1 MSAPTDHN
9 YRTGRVVG
17 LAGTA
22 ALGGFLFGFDSAV
35 INGAASAIKSTFG
48 LSSLAL
54 GFTVSIALIG
64 SAIGAWFA
72 GMLAEKYGRRRVMLI
87 AAALFIA
94 AALGQAFPIGIADL
108 LVWRLIGGA
117 GIGIASVMAPMYIAE
132 IAPAQ
137 LRGRLGS
144 MQQLA
149 IVLGIFATGITNYL
163 ILEAAG
169 GNSTS
174 AWLFGIAAWQWMF
187 LIMVIPALVYGTFAL
202 QLPESPRYLVE
213 VGRFDEAASVLKQVY
228 TGDIN
233 PILNDIKASLD
244 GESRPS
250 IKDLRGRK
258 FGLLPIVWVGIIL
271 SAFQQFVGINAVFY
285 YSNTIWEAVGFSED
299 QAFQTSLITTG
310 VNVAFTL
317 VAIALIDKVGRKPLL
332 LVGSI
337 GMFVMLAILSFVFGT
352 APIGPDGS
360 PVLADGP
367 DIVALL
373 AFNIYVAFFAAT
385 WGPVVW
391 VLLGEMFPNRIRAAA
406 LALATAVQW
415 LANWTVSTAF
425 PPLANISLGLAYTLF
440 TIMAA
445 LSIPFVWRNI
455 KETKGVELEKICS
468 LA

>member
-1 MSAPTDHN
+1 M
-9 YRTGRVVG
+9 
-17 LAGTA
+17 
-22 ALGGFLFGFDSAV
+22 
-35 INGAASAIKSTFG
+35 
-48 LSSLAL
+48 
-54 GFTVSIALIG
+54 
-64 SAIGAWFA
+64 
-72 GMLAEKYGRRRVMLI
+72 
-87 AAALFIA
+87 
-94 AALGQAFPIGIADL
+94 
-108 LVWRLIGGA
+108 
-117 GIGIASVMAPMYIAE
+117 
-132 IAPAQ
+132 
-137 LRGRLGS
+137 
-144 MQQLA
+144 
-149 IVLGIFATGITNYL
+149 
-163 ILEAAG
+163 
-169 GNSTS
+169 
-174 AWLFGIAAWQWMF
+174 
-187 LIMVIPALVYGTFAL
+187 
-202 QLPESPRYLVE
+202 
-213 VGRFDEAASVLKQVY
+213 
-228 TGDIN
+228 
-233 PILNDIKASLD
+233 
-244 GESRPS
+244 
-250 IKDLRGRK
+250 
-258 FGLLPIVWVGIIL
+258 
-271 SAFQQFVGINAVFY
+271 
-285 YSNTIWEAVGFSED
+285 
-299 QAFQTSLITTG
+299 
-310 VNVAFTL
+310 AFTL

-415 LANWTVSTAF
+415 LVSTAF